1 MNRAAILH
9 GLINASNREP
19 HIRIDTELNSQ
30 CIKFKWRKSGVTNL
44 QTCHCS
50 TIFSK
55 ILLPHTM
62 KNPAWPTYEFIS
74 GPGKYL

>member
-19 HIRIDTELNSQ
+19 HMRIDIELNSQ
-30 CIKFKWRKSGVTNL
+30 CIKFKCRKSGVTNL
-44 QTCHCS
+44 QTCQS
-50 TIFSK
+50 TTILVK

-62 KNPAWPTYEFIS
+62 KNPACPTYKFIS
-74 GPGKYL
+74 GPVKYL